1 MADFFYFGTKMGRNT
16 KKHIYM
22 WDAGNSRIEGQFSEK
37 ENVRANLKKNMIK
50 DKTRQEDSREMC
62 HPLSM

>member
-22 WDAGNSRIEGQFSEK
+22 WDAGNSRIKGQFSKK
-37 ENVRANLKKNMIK
+37 ENVRANLKTNMINI
-50 DKTRQEDSREMC
+50 QEVSREMC
-62 HPLSM
+62 HTLTM

>member
-1 MADFFYFGTKMGRNT
+1 MGRNT